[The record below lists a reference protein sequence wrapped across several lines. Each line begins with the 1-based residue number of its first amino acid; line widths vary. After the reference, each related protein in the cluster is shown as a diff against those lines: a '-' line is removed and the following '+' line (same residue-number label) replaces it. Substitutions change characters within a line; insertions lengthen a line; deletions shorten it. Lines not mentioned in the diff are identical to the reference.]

1 MRISDWSSDVCSSD
15 LKVWCQLQRERIEVA
30 RCTVER
36 LKRQMGIQG
45 ARRGKNVRTTISDP
59 TVPCPL
65 DRVNRQFRADR
76 PNQLWVSDFT
86 YVSTWQGWLYVA
98 FVIDVFARRIVGWR
112 VSDTMRTDFVLDALE
127 QALHARQ
134 PERDGALIHHSDSN
148 NAVAKFPGRLDSHS
162 DRPVVDLV
170 RWDFRSS

>member
-15 LKVWCQLQRERIEVA
+15 LKVWRQLQRERIEVA

-76 PNQLWVSDFT
+76 PNQLRSEERRVGEEG
-86 YVSTWQGWLYVA
+86 VSTCRY
-98 FVIDVFARRIVGWR
+98 R
-112 VSDTMRTDFVLDALE
+112 VSPYHKKKKNTTKRKD
-127 QALHARQ
+127 
-134 PERDGALIHHSDSN
+134 N
-148 NAVAKFPGRLDSHS
+148 
-162 DRPVVDLV
+162 
-170 RWDFRSS
+170 